1 MLPRFDNVAPSVRR
15 IIAGSSA
22 ALLAFVA
29 LAAWALASPVGASP
43 DDDYHLVSIWCGAG
57 EREGLCETPAGA
69 EPGGDTRVVPD
80 DLFRESICYAFKPA
94 VSASCQDGL
103 EGGRMTETD
112 RGNFEGDYPPVFYGV
127 MSIFAGENIQ
137 VSVLIMRF
145 ANAAL
150 FVGLLSVLTWL
161 TPAARRSA
169 LVLPVVVTVVPLGMF
184 IISSINASSW
194 ALLSAATLW
203 VSLNNYFEASGRRRW
218 VFAALAGLALV
229 IGAGARADS
238 AAYAGLAIVG
248 VLILQAR
255 RSRDFALSAI
265 LPIVL
270 IAVAIAFYRLS
281 GQSGA
286 AVEGLDA
293 DDEYARP
300 AWELFQAL
308 IAVPDLWVG
317 ALGKW
322 GLGWL
327 DTYMP
332 ALVWV
337 SSFAVFAG
345 VIFFGLSRPGV
356 RKYIAT
362 GLMFAALWGVPALL
376 QWQSH
381 AAVGAY
387 IQPRYILPLA
397 ILLVGFALVKTRE
410 PGTELSVAQIVGVV
424 LALSAANSLA
434 LHTNI
439 RRYVTGSEVGG
450 GNLSANAEWWWNTGP
465 TPMVTWM
472 IGSIAFALC
481 LTLLGVLIERVR
493 TRGPEELQAPSRER
507 EPTRDPEAVALV

>member
-1 MLPRFDNVAPSVRR
+1 MRPRFGSVSPSIRR

-22 ALLAFVA
+22 AVLAFVA
-29 LAAWALASPVGASP
+29 LGAWALASPVGASP

-69 EPGGDTRVVPD
+69 KPGGDTRMVPD
-80 DLFRESICYAFKPA
+80 DLFRESICYAFKPT
-94 VSASCQDGL
+94 VSASCQNGL
-103 EGGRMTETD
+103 EGGRLTETD
-112 RGNFEGDYPPVFYGV
+112 RGNFEGDYPPVFYGA

-161 TPAARRSA
+161 TPAPRRSA

-255 RSRDFALSAI
+255 RNREFALSAI

-270 IAVAIAFYRLS
+270 IAVAVAFYRLS

-293 DDEYARP
+293 DEYARP
-300 AWELFQAL
+300 GWELFQSL
-308 IAVPDLWVG
+308 IAVPDLWAG
-317 ALGKW
+317 MLGKW

-337 SSFAVFAG
+337 SSLAVFAG
-345 VIFFGLSRPGV
+345 VVFFGLSRPGA
-356 RKYIAT
+356 RKYIAA
-362 GLMFAALWGVPALL
+362 GLMFAALWGVPTLL

-381 AAVGAY
+381 APVGAY
-387 IQPRYILPLA
+387 IQPRYILPIA

-410 PGTELSVAQIVGVV
+410 PETELSVAQIVVV
-424 LALSAANSLA
+424 VMALSAANSLA

-439 RRYVTGSEVGG
+439 RRYVTGLDVGG
-450 GNLSANAEWWWNTGP
+450 GNLSADAEWWWNAGP
-465 TPMVTWM
+465 TPMVTWL

-481 LTLLGVLIERVR
+481 LTLLGVLVERVGA
-493 TRGPEELQAPSRER
+493 RGPEELRQPARER
-507 EPTRDPEAVALV
+507 QPARDPEAVALV